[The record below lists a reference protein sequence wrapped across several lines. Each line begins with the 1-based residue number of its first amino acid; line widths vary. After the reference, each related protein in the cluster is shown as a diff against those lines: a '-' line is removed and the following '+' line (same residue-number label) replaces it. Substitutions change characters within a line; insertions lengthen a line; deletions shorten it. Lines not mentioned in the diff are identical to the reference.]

1 LAALADGEQRKTSSS
16 RAVIRRRRK
25 QLVHAFMRD
34 FTNYVRQDWDRNQRL
49 GRGIGLTYDGVYPD
63 RRYRGDNVTVLPGGE
78 RLRTTT
84 PTP

>member
-1 LAALADGEQRKTSSS
+1 
-16 RAVIRRRRK
+16 
-25 QLVHAFMRD
+25 MRD
-34 FTNYVRQDWDRNQRL
+34 FTNYVRQDWERNQRL